1 MAPRAKG
8 VRRRPVG
15 VWLEGLSWEPQEPWG
30 ALSVARLVG
39 WLMSKKVQGG
49 GEMEASVAGP
59 SK

>member
-8 VRRRPVG
+8 VRKRPVG
-15 VWLEGLSWEPQEPWG
+15 VWLEGPGSLRNLGEPYRAG
-30 ALSVARLVG
+30 RLVG
-39 WLMSKKVQGG
+39 WLMSKEVQGG